1 MGAESNIQLDREN
14 EYAQAI
20 FSMFHT
26 IHIRQKHVQFWPKFI
41 WDKTKYGKMQEK
53 DLKKLLDFTVEVI
66 GKQWDKWQRLRKEYG
81 DDFDEIM
88 FGEKQNRK
96 NRIAFLGK
104 FRLYLI
110 LKMYIHPLLPIRNKE
125 M

>member
-104 FRLYLI
+104 FRIHLI
-110 LKMYIHPLLPIRNKE
+110 FKMYIHPLPLSP
-125 M
+125 

>member
-41 WDKTKYGKMQEK
+41 WDRTKYGKLQQK
-53 DLKKLLDFTVEVI
+53 DLKQLLDFTVDVI
-66 GKQWDKWQRLRKEYG
+66 GKRWDRWQRLRKEHG

-88 FGEKQNRK
+88 FGEKQTRK
-96 NRIAFLGK
+96 NRQTIK
-104 FRLYLI
+104 QTNQKKSPNQKTDKPEKI
-110 LKMYIHPLLPIRNKE
+110 LEPI
-125 M
+125 